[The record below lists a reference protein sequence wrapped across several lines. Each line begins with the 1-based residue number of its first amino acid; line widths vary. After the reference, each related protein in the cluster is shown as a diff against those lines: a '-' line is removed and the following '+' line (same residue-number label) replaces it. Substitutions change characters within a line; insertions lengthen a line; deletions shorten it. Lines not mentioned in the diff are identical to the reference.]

1 MRLRFLPRLL
11 SLGLTLGGLLLPAQE
26 GSHVLRTAKTQAR
39 LTLGEGGLLRIT
51 ATAEGPTPA
60 LPPVTLDLPA
70 GAPFRPVSGTALLEA
85 GGTRLTPTGPASV
98 TVTPRDGRP
107 FQLTL
112 EGDSAR
118 LTLRIVAEGA
128 TAFHGFGQAVKALGV
143 TDESLELY
151 HEPRF
156 GDQTYLHLPFFFSD
170 SGLAVVFN
178 AAGRDQVEVAKG
190 REVTLTTTTGRLDLY
205 AWSDPD
211 PAALMARW
219 YHLSG
224 SQSLLPRWAFG
235 YIQSRYGYR
244 TDAEVRQ
251 TVELFRRFKLP
262 LSAIVL
268 DLYWFKR
275 MGDLAWNREAFP
287 DPEGLAAWLHS
298 KGVRLVTISEPFF
311 TRDSQ
316 AFAELDAAGA
326 LAKDDQGQTVLWK
339 DWWDFGKEIGGGVIN
354 PLAPK
359 AAELLG
365 GRYRK
370 LAAGGVDGFWIDLG
384 EPERVPGEARFGT
397 KGEYD
402 ERAFHNAFNLEWA
415 KLVRGAFLAAHPD
428 RRPFILSRSGY
439 LGIAGLGVS
448 TWSGDVPASWKGLKD
463 QVPLGLSASLSGLP
477 FWGSDVG
484 GFITRGGEA
493 MPPDPELYLRWQQFG
508 AFTPVYRAHGTGPR
522 EPWIYGEAWMQRVKA
537 VLDRRQQLLPYIY
550 STAYQVWSEGRPML
564 RPLFFL
570 DPADAALRTDT
581 SAFLLGDAIL
591 LAPVTQPLEKEAVK
605 RVRLPKGTWYDAF
618 TLERHAGGREVEI
631 PLTLDRFPLFYR
643 EGAIL
648 PVDAG
653 AGAEGLILLPGLT
666 PSTFTVFSDDG
677 ETEAYRCG
685 AGERLR
691 VELDAKG
698 VGFSGATRAREIV
711 LLLPRS
717 LKLAQPLAE
726 GGADPLFQRLRVA
739 LKPGRQ
745 RVPFPLF
752 ASSHD
757 GAARDAGR

>member
-1 MRLRFLPRLL
+1 MRLRFLSRLL
-11 SLGLTLGGLLLPAQE
+11 SLGLALGSVLLLAQD
-26 GSHVLRTAKTQAR
+26 GAHILRTAKAQAR
-39 LTLGEGGLLRIT
+39 LTLAEGGLLRIT
-51 ATAEGPTPA
+51 ATAEGSAPA
-60 LPPVTLDLPA
+60 LPPVTLELPA
-70 GAPFRPVSGTALLEA
+70 GAPFRPLPGTAFLEA
-85 GGTRLTPTGPASV
+85 GGTRLTPAGPASV
-98 TVTPRDGRP
+98 TVTPKHGRP

-112 EGDSAR
+112 DGDATR
-118 LTLRIVAEGA
+118 LTLRLVAEGA
-128 TAFHGFGQAVKALGV
+128 RAFHGFGQAVKALGV
-143 TDESLELY
+143 VDEGLELY

-170 SGLAVVFN
+170 TGLAVAFN
-178 AAGRDQVEVAKG
+178 AAGRDQVDVAKG
-190 REVTLTTTTGRLDLY
+190 REVTLSTTTGRLDLY
-205 AWSDPD
+205 TWSEPD
-211 PAALMARW
+211 PTALVARW
-219 YHLSG
+219 YRLSG
-224 SQSLLPRWAFG
+224 SQSLLPRWAYG
-235 YIQSRYGYR
+235 YLQSRYGYR

-251 TVELFRRFKLP
+251 TVELFRRFKLQ

-275 MGDLAWNREAFP
+275 MGDLAWNCEAFP
-287 DPEGLAAWLHS
+287 DPEGLAAWLHA
-298 KGVRLVTISEPFF
+298 KGVKLVTISEPFF
-311 TRDSQ
+311 TRDSL
-316 AFAELDAAGA
+316 AFAELEAAGA
-326 LAKDDQGQTVLWK
+326 LAKDAQGQTVLWK

-365 GRYRK
+365 GRYTK

-384 EPERVPGEARFGT
+384 EPERVPGEARFGA

-415 KLVRGAFLAAHPD
+415 KLVRHAFLAAHPD
-428 RRPFILSRSGY
+428 RRPFLLSRSGY

-448 TWSGDVPASWKGLKD
+448 TWSGDVPATWKGLKE
-463 QVPLGLSASLSGLP
+463 QLPLGLSASLSGLP

-522 EPWIYGEAWMQRVKA
+522 EPWIYGDSWMARVKA
-537 VLDRRQQLLPYIY
+537 VLDRRQQLLPYLY

-570 DPADAALRTDT
+570 DPANPALRRDA

-591 LAPVTQPLEKEAVK
+591 MAPVTQPLEKEAVK
-605 RVRLPKGTWYDAF
+605 RVRLPQGAWYDAF
-618 TLERHAGGREVEI
+618 TLARHAGGTEVEI

-643 EGAIL
+643 EGAII

-653 AGAEGLILLPGLT
+653 AGAEGLILLPGPAPT
-666 PSTFTVFSDDG
+666 SFTVFSDDG
-677 ETEAYRCG
+677 ETEAYRRG
-685 AGERLR
+685 AGEKLR
-691 VELDAKG
+691 VELDVRG
-698 VGFSGATRAREIV
+698 VSFSGANRERELV

-745 RVPFPLF
+745 RVAF
-752 ASSHD
+752 AEP
-757 GAARDAGR
+757 AIR

>member
-1 MRLRFLPRLL
+1 M
-11 SLGLTLGGLLLPAQE
+11 LGLALGSLLLLAQD
-26 GSHVLRTAKTQAR
+26 SSLVLRTAKAQAR
-39 LTLGEGGLLRIT
+39 VTLAEGGLLRIT
-51 ATAEGPTPA
+51 ATAEGASPA
-60 LPPVTLDLPA
+60 LPPVTLDFPS
-70 GAPFRPVSGTALLEA
+70 GAPFHPVPGTALLE
-85 GGTRLTPTGPASV
+85 GGGYRLAPTGPAKV
-98 TVTPRDGRP
+98 TVTPKGGRP
-107 FQLTL
+107 FHLTL
-112 EGDSAR
+112 EGDAAR
-118 LTLRIVAEGA
+118 LTLRLVADGA

-151 HEPRF
+151 HEPHF
-156 GDQTYLHLPFFFSD
+156 GDQTYLHMPFFFSD
-170 SGLAVVFN
+170 SGLAVAFN
-178 AAGRDQVEVAKG
+178 AAGRDQVDVAKG
-190 REVTLTTTTGRLDLY
+190 REVTLSTTTGRLDLY
-205 AWSDPD
+205 AWSDAD
-211 PAALMARW
+211 PAALVARW
-219 YHLSG
+219 YRLSG
-224 SQSLLPRWAFG
+224 SQSLLPRWAYG
-235 YIQSRYGYR
+235 YLQSRYGYR
-244 TDAEVRQ
+244 TEAEVRQ

-287 DPEGLAAWLHS
+287 DPEGLAAWLHA
-298 KGVRLVTISEPFF
+298 KGVKLVTISEPFF

-316 AFAELDAAGA
+316 AFAELDAAGT
-326 LAKDDQGQTVLWK
+326 LAKDAKGKTVLWK
-339 DWWDFGKEIGGGVIN
+339 DWWDFGKDFGGGVIN
-354 PLAPK
+354 PLAPR

-365 GRYRK
+365 GRYKK
-370 LAAGGVDGFWIDLG
+370 LAREGVDGFWIDLG
-384 EPERVPGEARFGT
+384 EPERVPGEARFGAQ
-397 KGEYD
+397 GEYD
-402 ERAFHNAFNLEWA
+402 ERAFHNAFNLKWA
-415 KLVRGAFLAAHPD
+415 KLVRSAFLAAHPD

-439 LGIAGLGVS
+439 LGIAGMGVS

-463 QVPLGLSASLSGLP
+463 QLPLGLSASLSGLP

-522 EPWIYGEAWMQRVKA
+522 EPWIYGDTWMARVKA

-550 STAYQVWSEGRPML
+550 STAYQVWSEGHPML

-570 DPADAALRTDT
+570 DPADPALRTDT
-581 SAFLLGDAIL
+581 SAFLFGDAIL
-591 LAPVTQPLEKEAVK
+591 VAPVTQPLEHESVK
-605 RVRLPKGTWYDAF
+605 RVRLPKGAWYDAF
-618 TLERHAGGREVEI
+618 TLERQVGGSEVAI
-631 PLTLDRFPLFYR
+631 PLSLDRFPLFYR

-653 AGAEGLILLPGLT
+653 AGTEGLILLPGPT
-666 PSTFTVFSDDG
+666 PTAFTVFSDDG
-677 ETEAYRCG
+677 ESEAYRRG

-698 VGFSGATRAREIV
+698 VSFSGITRARELV
-711 LLLPRS
+711 LLLPRT

-745 RVPFPLF
+745 RVTF
-752 ASSHD
+752 AEP
-757 GAARDAGR
+757 ATR

>member
-39 LTLGEGGLLRIT
+39 LTLGEGGLLRVT

-178 AAGRDQVEVAKG
+178 AAGRDQVDVAKG

-211 PAALMARW
+211 PAALVARW
-219 YHLSG
+219 YRLSG

-244 TDAEVRQ
+244 TETEVRQ

-298 KGVRLVTISEPFF
+298 KDVKLVTISEPFF

-316 AFAELDAAGA
+316 AFAELDAAG
-326 LAKDDQGQTVLWK
+326 
-339 DWWDFGKEIGGGVIN
+339 
-354 PLAPK
+354 
-359 AAELLG
+359 
-365 GRYRK
+365 
-370 LAAGGVDGFWIDLG
+370 
-384 EPERVPGEARFGT
+384 
-397 KGEYD
+397 
-402 ERAFHNAFNLEWA
+402 
-415 KLVRGAFLAAHPD
+415 
-428 RRPFILSRSGY
+428 
-439 LGIAGLGVS
+439 
-448 TWSGDVPASWKGLKD
+448 
-463 QVPLGLSASLSGLP
+463 
-477 FWGSDVG
+477 
-484 GFITRGGEA
+484 
-493 MPPDPELYLRWQQFG
+493 
-508 AFTPVYRAHGTGPR
+508 
-522 EPWIYGEAWMQRVKA
+522 
-537 VLDRRQQLLPYIY
+537 
-550 STAYQVWSEGRPML
+550 
-564 RPLFFL
+564 
-570 DPADAALRTDT
+570 
-581 SAFLLGDAIL
+581 
-591 LAPVTQPLEKEAVK
+591 
-605 RVRLPKGTWYDAF
+605 
-618 TLERHAGGREVEI
+618 
-631 PLTLDRFPLFYR
+631 
-643 EGAIL
+643 
-648 PVDAG
+648 
-653 AGAEGLILLPGLT
+653 
-666 PSTFTVFSDDG
+666 
-677 ETEAYRCG
+677 
-685 AGERLR
+685 
-691 VELDAKG
+691 
-698 VGFSGATRAREIV
+698 
-711 LLLPRS
+711 
-717 LKLAQPLAE
+717 
-726 GGADPLFQRLRVA
+726 
-739 LKPGRQ
+739 
-745 RVPFPLF
+745 
-752 ASSHD
+752 
-757 GAARDAGR
+757 